1 LIHSCWVHRHL
12 ANLLRN
18 DKEADMKR
26 TALAIPA
33 HTLGILA
40 ALALLGGCATDGYY
54 SGGSGYYGGGYYDG
68 YYGPDYYPGY
78 GYGYAYVP
86 RGGYGGGGYR
96 GHGRDHDRGRDYN
109 RGDGQANRGGRG
121 DWNGGNRG
129 NWNGGNGGASQAARD
144 ADRAAHPRS
153 FNADG
158 ERITRGNF
166 WRQNQSAP
174 SQTMTAPQT
183 AAPSAPS
190 GGGGW
195 RGRRGQ

>member
-1 LIHSCWVHRHL
+1 
-12 ANLLRN
+12 
-18 DKEADMKR
+18 MKR
-26 TALAIPA
+26 TALIIPA
-33 HTLGILA
+33 LA
-40 ALALLGGCATDGYY
+40 ALTLLGGCATDGYY
-54 SGGSGYYGGGYYDG
+54 SGGSGYYGGGGGYYGGGYYDG
-68 YYGPDYYPGY
+68 YYGSDYYPGY

-96 GHGRDHDRGRDYN
+96 GHGGDHDRGRDRDHN
-109 RGDGQANRGGRG
+109 RGDGQAHNGGGRG
-121 DWNGGNRG
+121 NWNGGNRG
-129 NWNGGNGGASQAARD
+129 DWNGGNGGASQAARD

-166 WRQNQSAP
+166 WRQNQGQNQVAP
-174 SQTMTAPQT
+174 SQTMSAPQT
-183 AAPSAPS
+183 AAPS